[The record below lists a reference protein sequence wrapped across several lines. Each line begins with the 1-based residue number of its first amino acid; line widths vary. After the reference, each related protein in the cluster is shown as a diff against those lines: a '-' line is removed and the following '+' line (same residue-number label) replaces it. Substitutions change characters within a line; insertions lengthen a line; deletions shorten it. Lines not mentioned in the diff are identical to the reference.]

1 MQTSLSL
8 RASDYVMPDVQRIG
22 GVTGWMRAAA
32 LAHSAGLEMSS
43 HLFPEISA
51 HLLSVTPT
59 AHWLEY
65 VDWADAVLQQELMV
79 KDGHILVSDAPG
91 NGIAWDES
99 AVAKYLA
106 A

>member
-1 MQTSLSL
+1 
-8 RASDYVMPDVQRIG
+8 
-22 GVTGWMRAAA
+22 
-32 LAHSAGLEMSS
+32 
-43 HLFPEISA
+43 
-51 HLLSVTPT
+51 
-59 AHWLEY
+59 